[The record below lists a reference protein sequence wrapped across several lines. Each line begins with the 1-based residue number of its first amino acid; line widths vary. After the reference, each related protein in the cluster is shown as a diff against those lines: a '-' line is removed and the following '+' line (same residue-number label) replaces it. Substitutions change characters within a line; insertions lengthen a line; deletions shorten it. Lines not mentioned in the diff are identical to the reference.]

1 MSDRR
6 TVTIGLVPA
15 AAAGMGR
22 AQKRRRPIA
31 ITRMLGYGLAVAG
44 LAMAQPAQALITLTA
59 SDAGGPIGACSS
71 TDGGTGS
78 LNKNCANPNFTAIIV
93 NAVGAPLVP
102 APNLVATQLS
112 VTSAALATS
121 DTLTIDVAQTGISF
135 PAGVASVNL
144 TVASLGPSPVT
155 LTALGSGGG
164 VLFSHTFTAVGTATS
179 GDIPVGPGTGEGARF
194 VLAFS
199 GPGQSVNAIISIGG
213 PIPATTS
220 RRDPGSVIVYPK
232 FVNELFDGGSPLV
245 VDGVQVPQTEI
256 EIGAICPPAFV
267 DAGGFCPEHQPL
279 KLRFHWVCPG
289 AEGTNSNICPAVDF
303 DVNLTVP
310 GKLTFAA
317 NGLPINTNS
326 PPLVPAPPCARG
338 YLIGWVINPANDLPI
353 KFDGLIGNAVIRNPN
368 LVAGPHAGMSTG
380 LSAYNAVPIQA
391 DPALANLAPVPAAS
405 GGSLPFGITG
415 GYATVTGVQIG
426 DVRFDKTAAGSPLP
440 NILSRTNL
448 NFLTLDVRSNA
459 PNDPTFVNLD
469 FWNESLGLAVGSSNP
484 AFEHLTSTFRE
495 FVCWDQVPL
504 SALAGGNLTQ
514 TFQGTRKG
522 IVIAGPANKMR
533 DGNAPGDAPG
543 PVTLIGLVETIEGT
557 AANDFLERK
566 YNFNMSNDSNP
577 VPTAFVP

>member
-1 MSDRR
+1 MIGFKRILACSVALTGFAISLFSVQAYAAPSCSNTLNNPA
-6 TVTIGLVPA
+6 TVPMTQLNGTGTCVQFGDKLFGNFNLTNLI
-15 AAAGMGR
+15 AAGG
-22 AQKRRRPIA
+22 ANVVFSTNGDAHNIGFDA
-31 ITRMLGYGLAVAG
+31 TGTYITG
-44 LAMAQPAQALITLTA
+44 
-59 SDAGGPIGACSS
+59 
-71 TDGGTGS
+71 
-78 LNKNCANPNFTAIIV
+78 ANPSFSYEVDVNQGINTITAWAGDIDETTG
-93 NAVGAPLVP
+93 NE
-102 APNLVATQLS
+102 S
-112 VTSAALATS
+112 V
-121 DTLTIDVAQTGISF
+121 LTKVI
-135 PAGVASVNL
+135 
-144 TVASLGPSPVT
+144 SPVNG
-155 LTALGSGGG
+155 GSGGTINC
-164 VLFSHTFTAVGTATS
+164 VANGTPVAPQVS
-179 GDIPVGPGTGEGARF
+179 CPQIIPVNGIDEAVSEAEFIGTTAQVSA
-194 VLAFS
+194 VLDTII
-199 GPGQSVNAIISIGG
+199 QS
-213 PIPATTS
+213 TTTINLS
-220 RRDPGSVIVYPK
+220 DSEQPGSVIVYPK
-232 FVNELFDGGSPLV
+232 FVNELFGGGSPII
-245 VDGVQVPQTEI
+245 VDGVAVPQTEI
-256 EIGAICPPAFV
+256 EIGAVCPPAFI
-267 DAGGFCPEHQPL
+267 AGGGFCPEHQPI
-279 KLRFHWVCPG
+279 KIRFHWVCPG
-289 AEGTNSNICPAVDF
+289 TEGVNSNICPEEDF
-303 DVNLTVP
+303 EVNITVP
-310 GKLTFAA
+310 GKLAFSA

-504 SALAGGNLTQ
+504 SALAGGDLTQ
-514 TFQGTRKG
+514 AFQGTRKG
-522 IVIAGPANKMR
+522 VVIAGPAQKVR
-533 DGNAPGDAPG
+533 DGNAPGDTPG